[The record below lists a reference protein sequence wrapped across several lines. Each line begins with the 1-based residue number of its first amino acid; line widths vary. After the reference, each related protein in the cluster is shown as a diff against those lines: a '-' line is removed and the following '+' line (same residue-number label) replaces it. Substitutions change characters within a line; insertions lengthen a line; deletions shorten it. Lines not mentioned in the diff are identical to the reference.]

1 MVVGSIF
8 FPDTPYHR
16 EGDTFVGEVG
26 RPARAAQ
33 YHLSQYL
40 ESTLLVSW
48 RCGAMGILCKIAGEG
63 SSDVASRRN
72 DPYHGEPGK

>member
-1 MVVGSIF
+1 MV
-8 FPDTPYHR
+8 
-16 EGDTFVGEVG
+16 
-26 RPARAAQ
+26 

-48 RCGAMGILCKIAGEG
+48 RCGAMGILREIAGEG

-72 DPYHGEPGK
+72 DPYHRETGK